1 MIGKR
6 CNAKGGAMLF
16 LSQYFGLLLLV
27 LLALLIVAMQM
38 LFGLLQPNLN

>member
-1 MIGKR
+1 
-6 CNAKGGAMLF
+6 MLF